1 MRDDMKPKMGTKML
15 YRCIES
21 PLGELLLTGDTQ
33 FLFGVY
39 IRNQKHTPAIDWDS
53 LSDDDAFANAVFQ
66 LNQYFSGERIQFDVP
81 IAAAGTEFQKR
92 VWKGLCQIPYGKTC
106 GYGELARELGNPNAS
121 RAVGM
126 ANGRNPISIIVPC
139 HRVIGAN
146 GALTGYGGGLTAK
159 KWLLDH
165 EARHAR

>member
-1 MRDDMKPKMGTKML
+1 METKL
-15 YRCIES
+15 FYSCLES

-33 FLFGVY
+33 FLCGVY
-39 IRNQKHTPAIDWDS
+39 IRNQKHTPLIVGDWTRK
-53 LSDDDAFANAVFQ
+53 DDVFEDVIIQ
-66 LNQYFSGERIQFDVP
+66 LNEYFSGERIQFDVP
-81 IAAAGTEFQKR
+81 TAAVGTEFQKR

-106 GYGELARELGNPNAS
+106 GYGELARDLGNPNAS

-165 EARHAR
+165 ESMRVRSS

>member
-1 MRDDMKPKMGTKML
+1 METKML

-21 PLGELLLTGDTQ
+21 PLGELLLTGDTKS
-33 FLFGVY
+33 LFGVY
-39 IRNQKHTPAIDWDS
+39 IRNQKHTPAIDGDCER
-53 LSDDDAFANAVFQ
+53 DDDAFANAVFQ

-92 VWKGLCQIPYGKTC
+92 VWKGLCQIPYGTTC

-139 HRVIGAN
+139 HRVIGAS
-146 GALTGYGGGLTAK
+146 GALTGYGGGLAAK

-165 EARHAR
+165 EARHVR

>member
-1 MRDDMKPKMGTKML
+1 MKPTMETKML
-15 YRCIES
+15 YRCLES

-39 IRNQKHTPAIDWDS
+39 IRNQKHTPIIGRRWVRNDS
-53 LSDDDAFANAVFQ
+53 AFSRAVIQ
-66 LNQYFSGERIQFDVP
+66 LNQYFSGELIQFDVP
-81 IAAAGTEFQKR
+81 IAAEGTDFQKR

-146 GALTGYGGGLTAK
+146 GALTGYGGGLMAK

-165 EARHAR
+165 EARHVR

>member
-1 MRDDMKPKMGTKML
+1 MKPTMEKKML
-15 YRCIES
+15 YSWFES

-33 FLFGVY
+33 SLFGVY
-39 IRNQKHTPAIDWDS
+39 LSNQKHTPVIGQHWVRNDN
-53 LSDDDAFANAVFQ
+53 AFSRAVIQ
-66 LNQYFSGERIQFDVP
+66 LNEYFLGQRRQFDVP
-81 IAAAGTEFQKR
+81 MDAEGTEFQKR
-92 VWKGLCQIPYGKTC
+92 VWKSLCQIPYGKTC

-126 ANGRNPISIIVPC
+126 ANGCNPISIIVPC

-165 EARHAR
+165 EAAHMR